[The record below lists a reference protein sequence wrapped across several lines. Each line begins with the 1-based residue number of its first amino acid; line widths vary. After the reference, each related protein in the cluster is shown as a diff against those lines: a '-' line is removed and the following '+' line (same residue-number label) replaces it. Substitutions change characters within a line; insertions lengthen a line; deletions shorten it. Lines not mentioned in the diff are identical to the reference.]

1 MKQQEQPQSLIF
13 YTAYIRRAHGC
24 LPLFFLL
31 SAFFLTGLFY
41 MVRIVRPEKPERP
54 QVGTIYASTDAPTRF
69 MVQQRSILPLLYPA
83 AQDLEPMG
91 KPLPLT
97 REMQPVS
104 APPLPLYPTAPDSA
118 VLDAEQLLELPPER
132 KEEQR

>member
-1 MKQQEQPQSLIF
+1 MKKQEQSLIF

-24 LPLFFLL
+24 LPLFVVLAALFLAGAL
-31 SAFFLTGLFY
+31 CL
-41 MVRIVRPEKPERP
+41 VRIVRPAAPERP
-54 QVGTIYASTDAPTRF
+54 QVGTIYNSSDAFTRF
-69 MVQQRSILPLLYPA
+69 MVDQRSILPLLYSA
-83 AQDLEPMG
+83 SLDSEPEG
-91 KPLPLT
+91 RALPLT

-118 VLDAEQLLELPPER
+118 VLDEEQLLELPPER

>member
-1 MKQQEQPQSLIF
+1 MKNQEQQQNLIF

-24 LPLFFLL
+24 LPLFFFMAALFLGGLL
-31 SAFFLTGLFY
+31 CT
-41 MVRIVRPEKPERP
+41 VNIVRPAKPERP
-54 QVGTIYASTDAPTRF
+54 QVGTVYGNTDALTRF

-83 AQDLEPMG
+83 SLDLEPRG
-91 KPLPLT
+91 RVLPLT

-118 VLDAEQLLELPPER
+118 VLDTEQLLELPPEGKDER
-132 KEEQR
+132 